1 MESRFTK
8 KEIEELKQA
17 IADAEKNSSAE
28 IKVHIESSCN
38 EDVYERAVN
47 IFNKL
52 EMFKTKLRN
61 GVLIYLAIDSK
72 HFAIIGDIGIND
84 KVGETF
90 WVEIK
95 NKAIECFKDNRYT
108 DGLIIAIKES
118 GIALKEHFPYE
129 TDDVN
134 ELSDDISFGKTK

>member
-90 WVEIK
+90 
-95 NKAIECFKDNRYT
+95 
-108 DGLIIAIKES
+108 
-118 GIALKEHFPYE
+118 
-129 TDDVN
+129 
-134 ELSDDISFGKTK
+134 